1 MTEDSFVKTRFWII
15 GASLLIGACGS
26 DQVSTTKSVLC
37 PLSNPENASP
47 VYIATDLGEEDLSP
61 CNPSGR
67 RFQVLVIAN
76 DRPSGVIGSRADG
89 VSTALRTPIPKDELS
104 TAERYATAAMQNDW
118 RPLSTSSPAFEGC
131 DLTCTIA
138 FAYGE
143 NVVRVSYDASGEF
156 NPFYA
161 ANIVRNATLLLAA
174 NGRLGG

>member
-1 MTEDSFVKTRFWII
+1 MKTWLWMI

-26 DQVSTTKSVLC
+26 DRSSTNKPVLC
-37 PLSNPENASP
+37 PLSNPDNVSR
-47 VYIATDLGEEDLSP
+47 VHIATDLDEEDLSP

-89 VSTALRTPIPKDELS
+89 VSTALRTPIPRDKLS
-104 TAERYATAAMQNDW
+104 AAERYATAAMQTAW
-118 RPLSTSSPAFEGC
+118 RPLSTSNPAFESC

-143 NVVRVSYDASGEF
+143 DIIRVSYDAVGEF
-156 NPFYA
+156 DPSRA
-161 ANIVRNATLLLAA
+161 ANIVRNATSLLSKSSRP
-174 NGRLGG
+174 GS

>member
-1 MTEDSFVKTRFWII
+1 MKTWFWIV

-26 DQVSTTKSVLC
+26 DRSSTNKSVLC
-37 PLSNPENASP
+37 PLSNPDNVSP
-47 VYIATDLGEEDLSP
+47 VYIATDLDEEDLLP

-89 VSTALRTPIPKDELS
+89 VSTALRTPIPKDKLS
-104 TAERYATAAMQNDW
+104 AAERYATAAMQTDW
-118 RPLSTSSPAFEGC
+118 RPLSTSNPAFESC

-143 NVVRVSYDASGEF
+143 NIVRVSYDAGGKFDPSH
-156 NPFYA
+156 A
-161 ANIVRNATLLLAA
+161 ANIVRNATLLLSE
-174 NGRLGG
+174 NSRPGR